1 MSTEDNK
8 ALVRRYY
15 KEVLEKRNPALV
27 DQLFASN
34 YVYHYP
40 EMPANLPPG
49 LEGFKEFVTMFLSGF
64 SNLHF
69 TIEDQTVEGDKVV
82 TQLTGH
88 SSNLGAMRAAPEVS
102 QDQSEPHPEVFGTTA
117 ETTSIKG
124 TSTDRIVDGKIVE
137 TWANFDL
144 PGAEQELG
152 GNTSVGEVKH

>member
-8 ALVRRYY
+8 ALVRRFY

-27 DQLFASN
+27 DGLFATD

-40 EMPANLPPG
+40 DMPPDLPSG
-49 LEGFKEFVTMFLSGF
+49 LEGFKKFVTMFLSGF
-64 SNLHF
+64 SNLTF

-82 TQLTGH
+82 TRVTGH
-88 SSNLGAMRAAPEVS
+88 SSNLGAMRAAPNVS
-102 QDQSEPHPEVFGTTA
+102 QAETEPHPEVSGTIA

-124 TSTDRIVDGKIVE
+124 TSTDRIVDGKIAE
-137 TWANFDL
+137 TWAKFDL

-152 GNTSVGEVKH
+152 GNVAEGNVK

>member
-8 ALVRRYY
+8 ILVRRYY

-27 DQLFASN
+27 DQLFAAN

-40 EMPANLPPG
+40 DMPADLTPG
-49 LEGFKEFVTMFLSGF
+49 LDGFKKFVTMFLSGF
-64 SNLHF
+64 SNLTF
-69 TIEDQTVEGDKVV
+69 TIDDQTVEGDKVV
-82 TQLTGH
+82 THVTGH

-102 QDQSEPHPEVFGTTA
+102 QAESEPHPEVSGTTT

-137 TWANFDL
+137 TWAEFDL

-152 GNTSVGEVKH
+152 GNTPAGEVKR